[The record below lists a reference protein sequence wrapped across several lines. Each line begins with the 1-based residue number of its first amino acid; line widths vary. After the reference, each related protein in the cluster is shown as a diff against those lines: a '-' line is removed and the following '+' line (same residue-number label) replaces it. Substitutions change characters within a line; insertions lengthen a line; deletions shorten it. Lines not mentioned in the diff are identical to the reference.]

1 MQPLPKWVMPSTL
14 PAAYETESVTA
25 LEGVIRLHGTVR
37 KLIDEYNKLTDEL
50 QKDIAEYEAS
60 SSKEIQSFKDAMGHR
75 LACKFK
81 DLTAI
86 VNEAKTE
93 LTKFATEWLQE
104 NTPAGVLPVITE
116 ADNGKILIAKDGA
129 WVPYFPAAAFS
140 YDPATESLVFNTIG
154 GDQ

>member
-1 MQPLPKWVMPSTL
+1 MQQLPKWVMPSTL
-14 PAAYETESVTA
+14 PAAYDTESVTA

-37 KLIDEYNKLTDEL
+37 QMIEEYNQLTEKL
-50 QKDIAEYEAS
+50 QNDIAAYERS
-60 SSKEIQSFKDAMGHR
+60 SSAEIQSFKDAMEHR

-93 LTKFATEWLQE
+93 LTKFATAWLQK

-116 ADNGKILIAKDGA
+116 ADNGKILMAKDGA
-129 WVPYFPAAAFS
+129 WIGYFPAAAFA
-140 YDPATESLVFNTIG
+140 YDPETESLVFNIIG
-154 GDQ
+154 GE